1 MDFAKSA
8 SFAVCEYAYNKPVT
22 DGKIGENEYKSFVY
36 LGTDNAVDIHAV
48 DPYTGADDCSALLY
62 YSWDEENFY
71 IAANVT
77 DNVLFDASP
86 QSAAMWRYDSF
97 QLAGVYDPENML
109 GTSVLTSVLY
119 GKTNGENTLEM
130 VKSSAFKALTD
141 ADSGF
146 EGAISR
152 DGKNTC
158 YELKIPWK
166 TVLTQD
172 VAVQKDT
179 IFKFSALINDNDGG
193 GRKAAVQYGEG
204 IYTGG
209 TTNENFIKAYLAKTP
224 NGGNEN

>member
-1 MDFAKSA
+1 
-8 SFAVCEYAYNKPVT
+8 
-22 DGKIGENEYKSFVY
+22 
-36 LGTDNAVDIHAV
+36 
-48 DPYTGADDCSALLY
+48 
-62 YSWDEENFY
+62 
-71 IAANVT
+71 
-77 DNVLFDASP
+77 
-86 QSAAMWRYDSF
+86 MWRYDSF
-97 QLAGVYDPENML
+97 QLAGVYDPENVL

-130 VKSSAFKALTD
+130 VKNSAFKAMTD

-166 TVLTQD
+166 TVLMQD
-172 VAVQKDT
+172 TAVQKDT

>member
-1 MDFAKSA
+1 
-8 SFAVCEYAYNKPVT
+8 
-22 DGKIGENEYKSFVY
+22 
-36 LGTDNAVDIHAV
+36 
-48 DPYTGADDCSALLY
+48 
-62 YSWDEENFY
+62 
-71 IAANVT
+71 
-77 DNVLFDASP
+77 
-86 QSAAMWRYDSF
+86 
-97 QLAGVYDPENML
+97 ML

-130 VKSSAFKALTD
+130 VKSSAFKAMTD

-152 DGKNTC
+152 DGKITC

-209 TTNENFIKAYLAKTP
+209 TTNESFIKAYLAKTP